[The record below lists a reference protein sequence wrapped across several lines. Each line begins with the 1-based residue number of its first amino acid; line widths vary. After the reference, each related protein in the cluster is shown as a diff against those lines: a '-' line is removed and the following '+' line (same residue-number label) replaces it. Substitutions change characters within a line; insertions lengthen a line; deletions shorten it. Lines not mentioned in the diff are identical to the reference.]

1 MHRLS
6 ALDAAF
12 LYLETPDTPMH
23 IGSLTVFRASEN
35 ADGLFERFVAHTRA
49 RLSLL
54 PSYTRRLKP
63 TPLDLDHPVWTPA
76 EPELDW
82 HLRHCALPS
91 PGTME
96 QLRAEVARQHAIP
109 LERSRPL
116 WQYCLIE
123 GLQDGGFAVYA
134 KVHHAAMDGVAG
146 LGTLGVV
153 YDFVPDAPPPR
164 PRPKM
169 DDEQEPD
176 ALELTSS
183 ALADFV
189 RQIGR
194 AISGTP
200 SLVRTLAG
208 LYPNLMRDA
217 RAVLSYARGAP
228 QTRLNRPIRRER
240 VFATSSLP
248 LADVK
253 ALAKET
259 GSTIN
264 DIVLA
269 LSAGALRRYLESH
282 DDLPEKPL
290 VAAVPASLREKDD
303 WRLNNQVVFTLA
315 HLPTDI
321 DDPRERLAAAKLS
334 MQESKE
340 IFGEVRGLITT
351 DFSAPGAP
359 IVTEAL
365 AHLPGSRATQAL
377 PSWFNIV
384 ISNVPGPN
392 RPMYFDRAAAT
403 HYFPVSIPYHNN
415 ALNITVQSYCDTLD
429 FGLVACRRAV
439 PDAQAIADAIVEEF
453 ESLAR
458 PARKNPP
465 RRPRAAAPKKSA
477 ARAKKRPAKSA

>member
-12 LYLETPDTPMH
+12 LYLETQDTPMH
-23 IGSLTVFRASEN
+23 IGSLTVFGPPQDP
-35 ADGLFERFVAHTRA
+35 DGLFERFVAHTRA

-63 TPLDLDHPVWTPA
+63 TPLDLDHPVWTRCQ
-76 EPELDW
+76 PELDW

-91 PGTME
+91 PGNME

-109 LERSRPL
+109 LDRARPL

-123 GLQDGGFAVYA
+123 GLEDGGFAVYA

-153 YDFVPDAPPPR
+153 YDFYPDAPPPR
-164 PRPKM
+164 PQPDM
-169 DDEQEPD
+169 QDDPEPD
-176 ALELTSS
+176 ALELTTS
-183 ALADFV
+183 AIADFV

-194 AISGTP
+194 AISGAP

-208 LYPNLMRDA
+208 LYPNLVRDA
-217 RAVLSYARGAP
+217 RAALSYARGAP
-228 QTRLNRPIRRER
+228 QTRLNRPVRRER
-240 VFATSSLP
+240 IFATSSLP
-248 LADVK
+248 LAEVK

-282 DDLPEKPL
+282 GDLPEQPL
-290 VAAVPASLREKDD
+290 VAAVPASLREKGD

-321 DDPRERLAAAKLS
+321 EDARERLAAAKLS

-340 IFGEVRGLITT
+340 IFGELRGLITT

-365 AHLPGSRATQAL
+365 ARLPGSRATRAL

-384 ISNVPGPN
+384 ISNVPGPA

-439 PDAQAIADAIVEEF
+439 PDAQAIADAIIEEF

-458 PARKNPP
+458 PARKKAP
-465 RRPRAAAPKKSA
+465 RRPRAAAPKKA
-477 ARAKKRPAKSA
+477 AAKPRKRPAKSA

>member
-176 ALELTSS
+176 ALELDEFAGDYDNRYYT
-183 ALADFV
+183 V
-189 RQIGR
+189 
-194 AISGTP
+194 
-200 SLVRTLAG
+200 SLVK
-208 LYPNLMRDA
+208 
-217 RAVLSYARGAP
+217 ARGEVPLFEVRMHHGTHNFNKIALWLSVWT
-228 QTRLNRPIRRER
+228 QVLNAARYRRAGPARPGLVFPGRNRRIALGNVYQEDIVALLTAEGVPLTPEFVGLLRGRRKELRASWER
-240 VFATSSLP
+240 V
-248 LADVK
+248 
-253 ALAKET
+253 
-259 GSTIN
+259 
-264 DIVLA
+264 
-269 LSAGALRRYLESH
+269 
-282 DDLPEKPL
+282 
-290 VAAVPASLREKDD
+290 VPNRVGQ
-303 WRLNNQVVFTLA
+303 W
-315 HLPTDI
+315 
-321 DDPRERLAAAKLS
+321 AAA
-334 MQESKE
+334 
-340 IFGEVRGLITT
+340 GWAAWC
-351 DFSAPGAP
+351 SATAR
-359 IVTEAL
+359 
-365 AHLPGSRATQAL
+365 S
-377 PSWFNIV
+377 
-384 ISNVPGPN
+384 
-392 RPMYFDRAAAT
+392 AAAT
-403 HYFPVSIPYHNN
+403 ASPP
-415 ALNITVQSYCDTLD
+415 
-429 FGLVACRRAV
+429 ACWGPPPAAWPSRCWATTRRW
-439 PDAQAIADAIVEEF
+439 
-453 ESLAR
+453 
-458 PARKNPP
+458 
-465 RRPRAAAPKKSA
+465 AATA
-477 ARAKKRPAKSA
+477 